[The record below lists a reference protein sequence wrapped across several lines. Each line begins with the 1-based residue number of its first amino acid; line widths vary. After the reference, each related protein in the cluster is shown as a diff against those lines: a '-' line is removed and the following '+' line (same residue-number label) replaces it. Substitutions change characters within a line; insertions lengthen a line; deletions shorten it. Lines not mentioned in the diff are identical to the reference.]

1 MLRLVISDVFIVLG
15 AIWFLQGIGTL
26 GGSFMSHNFVWALIG
41 AVLVLVAAQMQRRLV
56 SPGARSK

>member
-26 GGSFMSHNFVWALIG
+26 GGSFMSHNPVWAVIG
-41 AVLVLVAAQMQRRLV
+41 AVLVLVAAQMQRRLI
-56 SPGARSK
+56 SPGAQSK